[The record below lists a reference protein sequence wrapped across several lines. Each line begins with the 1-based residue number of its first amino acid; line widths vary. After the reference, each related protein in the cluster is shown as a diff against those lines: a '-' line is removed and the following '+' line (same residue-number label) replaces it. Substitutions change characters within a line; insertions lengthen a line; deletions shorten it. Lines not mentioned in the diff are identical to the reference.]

1 MDLFIWLAVIAVALA
16 GLWLIGSYIVFV
28 ALAQLVARVRE
39 HLKD

>member
-1 MDLFIWLAVIAVALA
+1 MDLLIWLAVVALALA
-16 GLWLIGSYIVFV
+16 GLWFIGSYIVFI